1 MPGEEEKSDRWMD
14 FKNPY
19 SKEYPKD
26 KPEKK

>member
-1 MPGEEEKSDRWMD
+1 MPGEEEKADRWKD

-19 SKEYPKD
+19 LKDLPDD